1 MESVS
6 GAALADQRCAFLAGE
21 FTLERRPI
29 LRYISLLTL
38 STRESVVAGR
48 GTRDTNDLAMYIA
61 ASTIGAEH
69 ISPMPFASSPA
80 KARKVENLQAVA
92 A

>member
-6 GAALADQRCAFLAGE
+6 GAVLADERCALLAGE

-38 STRESVVAGR
+38 STRESVIAGR
-48 GTRDTNDLAMYIA
+48 GTRDTSDPAMHIA
-61 ASTIGAEH
+61 ATTIGA
-69 ISPMPFASSPA
+69 
-80 KARKVENLQAVA
+80 
-92 A
+92 